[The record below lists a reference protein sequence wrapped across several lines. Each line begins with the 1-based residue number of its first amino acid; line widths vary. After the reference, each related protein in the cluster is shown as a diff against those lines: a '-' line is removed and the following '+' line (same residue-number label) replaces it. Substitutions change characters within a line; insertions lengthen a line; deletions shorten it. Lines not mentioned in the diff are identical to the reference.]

1 MKLNNNSTHFLKCTI
16 LLLSIVLL
24 SSCGIGKNFYADQ
37 ELNNYPGTI
46 YLSNGESKTGQVGM
60 PSSNSKTVLLKAKG
74 KADES
79 IEAEKVDRIEFTAN
93 LTTDKVHIV
102 RYLPVKGMFNK
113 KSNRWV
119 VCFSEGPYTSAY
131 VGAANYK
138 INADGTM
145 SFVGTRQ
152 VVNHGNGTMIVN
164 PSYPVYMMKKG
175 DDALT
180 QVALTKGISFEDS
193 AFRSGVSN
201 FLHDDPQLTEYIQDE
216 KWGFDNMNSI
226 VQNYNPNRGNSALV
240 IDGVTIAP
248 RKRSLL
254 TNDFNKEMIWYVESA
269 LPSDDK
275 YSAQFGIG
283 IRSTIHKFFTYGVDI
298 GYASA
303 KYIDQT
309 KRLEN
314 HSINDIDKVPVEA
327 RDLSKQGLFRV
338 NASLGGQLPFR
349 FNKIYLIPG
358 AHLGLGAM
366 LGSEYST
373 FYYGPMATL
382 DLGFKLKRGN
392 IFLIGGGYRHNIPL
406 KGDEAKAEASG
417 PGFEAYEPYGNILIR
432 AAYKF

>member
-1 MKLNNNSTHFLKCTI
+1 MQTHNSKHLHKWYLT
-16 LLLSIVLL
+16 LLSILIF
-24 SSCGIGKNFYADQ
+24 SSCGIGKDFYKNQ

-46 YLSNGESKTGQVGM
+46 YLSSGEAKKGQVGM
-60 PSSNSKTVLLKAKG
+60 PSSDSKTVLLKVKG

-79 IEAEKVDRIEFTAN
+79 IEAGEIDRIEFTAN
-93 LTTDKVHIV
+93 LKTDKVHIV

-113 KSNRWV
+113 RNNRWV

-145 SFVGTRQ
+145 NFVGTRQ

-216 KWGFDNMNSI
+216 KWGFENMNSI
-226 VQNYNPNRGNSALV
+226 VQNYIPDRGDSALT
-240 IDGVTIAP
+240 IDGVTVAP
-248 RKRSLL
+248 RKRSVL
-254 TNDFNKEMIWYVESA
+254 TSDFDKEMVWYVETA

-275 YSAQFGIG
+275 YTTQFGIG
-283 IRSTIHKFFTYGVDI
+283 IRSTIHKFFTYGIDI

-303 KYIDQT
+303 KYIDMT

-314 HSINDIDKVPVEA
+314 HSINDIDVVPVEE
-327 RDLSKQGLFRV
+327 RDLSKQGLFRF
-338 NASLGGQLPFR
+338 NASVGGQVPLR

-358 AHLGLGAM
+358 AHLGLGGM
-366 LGSEYST
+366 FGTEYST
-373 FYYGPMATL
+373 IYYGPMATL

-392 IFLIGGGYRHNIPL
+392 ILIIGGGYRQNILL

-417 PGFEAYEPYGNILIR
+417 PGFEAYEPYSNFLIR
-432 AAYKF
+432 VGYKF